1 MVNNLFVIANFFP
14 KTKKEKKKKK
24 VKKKIFLELFNYQNS
39 E

>member
-24 VKKKIFLELFNYQNS
+24 VKKKFFLELFNYQNS